1 MNYERIVRNIR
12 RDPRLF
18 ADDAVKIGRVLMKA
32 KSKMLAQRE
41 PKPQPV
47 GPYSGLTRAELRA
60 TGTCET
66 DWY

>member
-41 PKPQPV
+41 RKPQPV